1 MNLVDRVKKIL
12 IQPKQEWKVIVTEPY
27 TVQDIFTRY
36 VMILAAIPA
45 VAGFIGL
52 SLVGIGGFGIT
63 YRVPIASGIAYM
75 IIQYVLGLAS
85 VYAIAM
91 IIDALAPQFGSEK
104 DFMQSLKVAAF
115 FPTAAWVTGIF
126 NILPALGILA
136 LIGALYSLYLL
147 YLGLGELKKTPDEKM
162 VAYTVVVL
170 ICAIVLWVVIAA
182 ITALAIPGPVRGF

>member
-1 MNLVDRVKKIL
+1 MNLADRIVKL
-12 IQPKQEWKVIVTEPY
+12 IVAPTPEWAAIKEESHTVTGL
-27 TVQDIFTRY
+27 FTHY

-52 SLVGIGGFGIT
+52 SLVGVSGFGFN
-63 YRVPIASGIAYM
+63 YRVPIGPGIAYM
-75 IIQYVLGLAS
+75 ILNYVMALGS
-85 VYAIAM
+85 VYAIAL
-91 IIDALAPQFGSEK
+91 IIDTLAPQFDSEK

-136 LIGALYSLYLL
+136 LVGGLYSLYLL

-162 VAYTVVVL
+162 VPYTVVVL
-170 ICAIVLWVVIAA
+170 IAAIVLWVVVAA
-182 ITALAIPGPVRGF
+182 VTALAIPGPVRGF

>member
-1 MNLVDRVKKIL
+1 MNLVDRVKNIL
-12 IQPKQEWKVIVTEPY
+12 IQPKQEWKVIVTEPH

-52 SLVGIGGFGIT
+52 SLVGIGGFGLH
-63 YRVPIASGIAYM
+63 YRVPIGSGIAHM
-75 IIQYVLGLAS
+75 ILSYLMSLGS

-91 IIDALAPQFGSEK
+91 IIDALAPQFGAEK

-115 FPTAAWVTGIF
+115 FPTAAWVAGIF
-126 NILPALGILA
+126 NLLPTLGILA

-170 ICAIVLWVVIAA
+170 IAAIVLWVIIAA
-182 ITALAIPGPVRGF
+182 VTALAIPGPVRGF

>member
-12 IQPKQEWKVIVTEPY
+12 IQPKQEWKVIVTEPH

-52 SLVGIGGFGIT
+52 SLVGFGGFGVH
-63 YRVPIASGIAYM
+63 YRVPIGAGIAHM
-75 IIQYVLGLAS
+75 ILGYLMSLGS
-85 VYAIAM
+85 VYAIALV
-91 IIDALAPQFGSEK
+91 IDALAPQFGAEK

-115 FPTAAWVTGIF
+115 FPTAAWVAGIF
-126 NILPALGILA
+126 NLLPTLGILA
-136 LIGALYSLYLL
+136 LAGALYSLYLL

-162 VAYTVVVL
+162 VAYTAVVL
-170 ICAIVLWVVIAA
+170 ISAIVLWVIIAA
-182 ITALAIPGPVRGF
+182 VTALAIPGPVRGF

>member
-1 MNLVDRVKKIL
+1 MNIVERVKKIL
-12 IQPKQEWKVIVTEPY
+12 IQPKEEWKVIVTEPH

-52 SLVGIGGFGIT
+52 SLVGIGGLGIN

-75 IIQYVLGLAS
+75 IIQYVMALGS
-85 VYAIAM
+85 VYAIAL

-115 FPTAAWVTGIF
+115 VPTAAWVTGIF

-136 LIGALYSLYLL
+136 LVGGLYSLYLL

-170 ICAIVLWVVIAA
+170 ICAIVLWVIIAA

>member
-1 MNLVDRVKKIL
+1 MNLVDRVKNIL
-12 IQPKQEWKVIVTEPY
+12 IQPKQEWKVIVTEPH

-52 SLVGIGGFGIT
+52 SLVGIGGFGLH
-63 YRVPIASGIAYM
+63 YRVPIGSGIAHM
-75 IIQYVLGLAS
+75 ILSYLMSLGS

-115 FPTAAWVTGIF
+115 FPTAAWVAGIF
-126 NILPALGILA
+126 NLLPTLGILA
-136 LIGALYSLYLL
+136 LVGALYSLYLL

-170 ICAIVLWVVIAA
+170 IAAIVLWVIIAA
-182 ITALAIPGPVRGF
+182 VTALAIPGPVRGF

>member
-12 IQPKQEWKVIVTEPY
+12 IQPKQEWKVIVTEPH
-27 TVQDIFTRY
+27 TVQDIFTTY

-52 SLVGIGGFGIT
+52 SLVGIGGFGVT
-63 YRVPIASGIAYM
+63 YRVPIGSGIAYM
-75 IIQYVLGLAS
+75 IIQYALGLGS
-85 VYAIAM
+85 VYATAL

-136 LIGALYSLYLL
+136 LVGGLYSLYLL